1 MFTLSGTIFTLIVGL
16 GIYVFA
22 YPFVDRV
29 CQCIEHCSDN
39 AAKNMED
46 ENAEEEAP

>member
-16 GIYVFA
+16 GAYFFM

-29 CQCIEHCSDN
+29 CQCVEHCSDN
-39 AAKNMED
+39 AAKNKD
-46 ENAEEEAP
+46 DVEEEAK